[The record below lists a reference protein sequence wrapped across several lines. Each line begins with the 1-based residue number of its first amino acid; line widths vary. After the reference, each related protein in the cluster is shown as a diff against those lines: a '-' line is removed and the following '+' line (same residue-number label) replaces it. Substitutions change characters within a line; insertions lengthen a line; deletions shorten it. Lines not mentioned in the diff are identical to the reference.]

1 MRPYDRSMNTTLI
14 DVPVKRIVDWTT
26 FHEVFAEVLGFP
38 AFYGRNMNAWI
49 DCMTDADDPD
59 TGMVRVAVAAGQ
71 LMTLQINDADHFAK
85 RCPEQFTALI
95 ECTAFVNF
103 RRVETG
109 GTPVLS
115 LLLSGHMS
123 ADR

>member
-1 MRPYDRSMNTTLI
+1 MNTTLI
-14 DVPVKRIVDWTT
+14 DIPSNRIVDWPT

-38 AFYGRNMNAWI
+38 AFYGRNMDAWI
-49 DCMTDADDPD
+49 DCMTYADNSEA
-59 TGMVRVAVAAGQ
+59 GMVRVAAEPGQ
-71 LMTLQINDADHFAK
+71 LMTLRIDDADDLAR
-85 RCPEQFTALI
+85 RCPEQFKALI
-95 ECTAFVNF
+95 ECTAFVNR

-123 ADR
+123 ADP